1 MSETSERV
9 LEHIKFLNDQF
20 EPTTEGV
27 HTGSS
32 LRVVARTAPG
42 GHVSVSGSVSY
53 RVHRMRASGKVFR
66 YWQTQQAFSL
76 LRTKAGL
83 VVLRVLEHSSRRIST
98 QHLFAGGEL
107 QLQGLLQRFLLE
119 LLLNP
124 IYHYGWNPQNIRVV
138 EGPEV
143 QNFAARLMQA
153 QMTSV
158 LRDLQSEILRLIGDL
173 PIAADRFPLLEAV
186 SPLRLAHSGQTHYLD
201 ATDFKAVAENVFG
214 KSRYRRPLARETQR
228 LTECMRANRDWRQ
241 SHDLS
246 VLNWFRLFRG
256 LVPIDWIIESMR
268 RTETNHRIGLTPA
281 ELAQARALFRR
292 VPQPILG
299 RILAEP
305 VAQSVRPIKNTVR
318 DLGNSHLQLRDLGL
332 LPELIKA
339 RSQRRIR
346 DARDLEAL
354 VRSMPTTQI
363 EAPGLARSN
372 RAADV
377 LSNEA
382 NALYHMNDYNRC
394 IAQLDDRDLPVATW
408 EQWKDAEFR
417 EVAEEFLTE
426 HRRELMTAQ
435 ELEHQMRAERIRQER
450 IAREKIRAAWAVE
463 TAEKLHGVCVGEYG
477 LVVAQGSDDLARWG
491 SQLNNCVAGYAD
503 ELGLDVFVGVLDGS
517 GRIRLNIEIT
527 QERGV
532 CQFLGTNNRDA
543 IKELGTEA
551 AQQVLDAISGVG
563 IPVEK
568 HALGLRQL
576 VLSAQDVV
584 GA

>member
-1 MSETSERV
+1 M
-9 LEHIKFLNDQF
+9 
-20 EPTTEGV
+20 
-27 HTGSS
+27 
-32 LRVVARTAPG
+32 
-42 GHVSVSGSVSY
+42 
-53 RVHRMRASGKVFR
+53 
-66 YWQTQQAFSL
+66 
-76 LRTKAGL
+76 
-83 VVLRVLEHSSRRIST
+83 
-98 QHLFAGGEL
+98 
-107 QLQGLLQRFLLE
+107 
-119 LLLNP
+119 
-124 IYHYGWNPQNIRVV
+124 
-138 EGPEV
+138 
-143 QNFAARLMQA
+143 
-153 QMTSV
+153 
-158 LRDLQSEILRLIGDL
+158 
-173 PIAADRFPLLEAV
+173 
-186 SPLRLAHSGQTHYLD
+186 
-201 ATDFKAVAENVFG
+201 FG